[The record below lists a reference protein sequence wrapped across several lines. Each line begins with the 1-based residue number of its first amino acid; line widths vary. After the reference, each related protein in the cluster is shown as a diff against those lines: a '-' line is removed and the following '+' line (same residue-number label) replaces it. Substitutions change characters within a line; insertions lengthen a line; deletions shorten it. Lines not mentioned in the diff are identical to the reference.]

1 MPKFGSFQ
9 GAWGNLMLMVYGLSM
24 TPHDLI
30 KYLQL
35 PTKPVQAFFPG
46 PFYDLEPS
54 IRTKVDLISG
64 PKLQADKKRID
75 SIIERMTKKLEEC
88 GPQAHKPAGSKGQL
102 GRSDDDNTLARL
114 ARIKE
119 SKIKCLVI
127 TGTYDK
133 LVNPAH
139 STTLSK
145 QLDCKLILLKDI
157 GLASVFEAPA
167 ETNKAIESIVLQ
179 NNQETRSESKM

>member
-1 MPKFGSFQ
+1 VDPKHTNLRGVKASW
-9 GAWGNLMLMVYGLSM
+9 GAAM
-24 TPHDLI
+24 TH
-30 KYLQL
+30 
-35 PTKPVQAFFPG
+35 
-46 PFYDLEPS
+46 
-54 IRTKVDLISG
+54 
-64 PKLQADKKRID
+64 
-75 SIIERMTKKLEEC
+75 
-88 GPQAHKPAGSKGQL
+88 
-102 GRSDDDNTLARL
+102 NTLARL